1 MNKVLR
7 IPLLLVAMLLTNLC
21 GYAQKDEASYAVTNG
36 IFCEN
41 LWELSRKNGH
51 FTNHYLA
58 DNYTFIRGATIWGKP
73 EQEKILFSW
82 SKPYSYESDELDYT
96 GTPIIKTDYRATLI
110 MMDLY
115 TGEIE
120 KEIQLS
126 YKGVPI
132 TGLLCANDIGV
143 DDAGNVW
150 ISSAALNTETKPLTI
165 HVVTDVENGICGT
178 RWELT
183 LPLAETNNYGR
194 IDYCDI
200 AGDVTGK
207 TMDAVCMAPLSA
219 ATNLVYRWRLCQ
231 GDDYWYGDF
240 DGYICWD
247 LSSTILETYP
257 ADVIA
262 WSTSDCT
269 IVSDPDGV
277 WPYFYVDGQN
287 TCPSLYNINR
297 KYVDGFSNA
306 PELAPKVMIASEIP
320 EFSIGNKNFIAYGK
334 NLYSSDPGC
343 QIGIA
348 EVGVGF
354 EFDGMKEY
362 WLLPANG
369 LGTISDGGMRIHKIS
384 TVNVTD
390 ANGKNGVYLMTYKA
404 NNGVAVY
411 LIAEEGFD
419 GKNVNK
425 PITATSITL
434 DKTELKLNEGATT
447 QLVATILPENTA
459 NKTVSWSSNNVSV
472 AKVDASGLVTA
483 ISAGDAIITATTT
496 DGNNLSASC
505 SISVSKPTADYAF
518 AIQNIELFANSSVV
532 LPVEMINVG
541 EITAFQADIYLPE
554 DVKIATDS
562 HSRFNV
568 TLSDRAS
575 DTHTISTQTQS
586 DGAVRIMAYSNYND
600 PFEGN
605 SGVLFNV
612 PLEVGNIE
620 GNFTIY
626 IKNISLSDAQANE
639 IKLADAIMELNV
651 NKFRKGDANGDSRIS
666 ITDLTATAR
675 YILGITPAN
684 FIFSAADIN
693 EDERIAI
700 NDLVAIANLVMTE
713 DISTSS
719 KQLNSQ
725 SLAVKNTVNSDMV
738 ISIDDFSISAGEE
751 KTISVNLANSS
762 AVVGFQC
769 DIILPDGLEFVT
781 NKAGRV
787 SATIDSERCWDHTF
801 MSNMLDTLGTSCRMV
816 CYSNYNTEIDG
827 NDGSIFTFKVKA
839 KEDAKDGEG
848 QINIINAE
856 LSDADAQ
863 SIFPVC
869 KPANVEISGNSS
881 INEMLINDKIIE
893 IGRYD
898 LYGRKLS
905 KPSKGINIIQ
915 MSDGS
920 TRKEFV
926 K

>member
-58 DNYTFIRGATIWGKP
+58 ENYTYIRGATIWGKP
-73 EQEKILFSW
+73 GQEKILFSW
-82 SKPYSYESDELDYT
+82 SKPYSYETDEVYSD
-96 GTPIIKTDYRATLI
+96 GAPVVKTDYRATLI

-120 KEIQLS
+120 KEITLK
-126 YKGVPI
+126 YNDEPI

-150 ISSAALNTETKPLTI
+150 IANYVGKTENEATPLTI

-178 RWELT
+178 RWELA
-183 LPLAETNNYGR
+183 LPASEASTCGR
-194 IDYCDI
+194 IDRCDV
-200 AGDVTGK
+200 AGDVTGQ
-207 TMDAVCMAPLSA
+207 TMDAVCMAPLN
-219 ATNLVYRWRLCQ
+219 ATANYMYRWRLFQ
-231 GDDYWYGDF
+231 GEDYWEGDF
-240 DGYICWD
+240 EGYVCWD
-247 LSSTILETYP
+247 LSSTLLETYP
-257 ADVIA
+257 ADVTA
-262 WSTSDCT
+262 WSTSGCA
-269 IVSDPDGV
+269 IVSDDNAE
-277 WPYFYVDGQN
+277 WQYFYVDGFN
-287 TCPSLYNINR
+287 TCPSLYDISR
-297 KYVDGFSNA
+297 TYVDGFSNA
-306 PELAPKVMIASEIP
+306 VDLSPAVGTIGIT
-320 EFSIGNKNFIAYGK
+320 EFSLAGKNFIAYSK
-334 NLYSSDPGC
+334 NYYSSDPGC
-343 QIGIA
+343 QVGIA
-348 EVGVGF
+348 EVGANY
-354 EFDGMKEY
+354 EFDGMQEY
-362 WLLPANG
+362 WLLPKNG
-369 LGTISDGGMRIHKIS
+369 LGTTTDGGTRFHNIA
-384 TVNVTD
+384 TFNVED
-390 ANGKNGVYLMTYKA
+390 ENGNHGVYLLSYKA

-411 LIAEEGFD
+411 LIAEDGFD
-419 GKNVNK
+419 GKNV
-425 PITATSITL
+425 T
-434 DKTELKLNEGATT
+434 
-447 QLVATILPENTA
+447 
-459 NKTVSWSSNNVSV
+459 
-472 AKVDASGLVTA
+472 
-483 ISAGDAIITATTT
+483 
-496 DGNNLSASC
+496 
-505 SISVSKPTADYAF
+505 DYAF
-518 AIQNIELFANSSVV
+518 TNQNIELFANSSVV

-575 DTHTISTQTQS
+575 DTHTISSQTQS

-651 NKFRKGDANGDSRIS
+651 NKYRKGDANGDSRIS

-675 YILGITPAN
+675 YILGITTEN

-781 NKAGRV
+781 NKVGRV

-827 NDGSIFTFKVKA
+827 NDGCIFTFKVKA

-869 KPANVEISGNSS
+869 KPANVEISGNSG